1 MNLIRI
7 ARPKWP
13 WRGIRVQVPKPGR
26 SVSSLKFAVT
36 SPFCSHPNHFSM
48 QTSNG
53 PGVDSKKHSVN
64 PTNDAR
70 HALDVG
76 APLTQSQADFLYIV
90 DCQGCRELS
99 QSLKMI
105 HDLALYHSDI
115 PFDKNEKTAL
125 FDLKVLWE
133 GLEKMG
139 AKA

>member
-1 MNLIRI
+1 
-7 ARPKWP
+7 
-13 WRGIRVQVPKPGR
+13 
-26 SVSSLKFAVT
+26 LKFAVT
-36 SPFCSHPNHFSM
+36 SPYLFTQKPLPM
-48 QTSNG
+48 QTSDG
-53 PGVDSKKHSVN
+53 KGVDSNANSVN

-76 APLTQSQADFLYIV
+76 APLTQRQADFLYIV

-115 PFDKNEKTAL
+115 PFDQAEKSAL